1 MKTGE
6 MTMKEFMAFAKDK
19 KYVIGYPPKDSV
31 VIYSEFQP
39 YHDVT
44 YSYCERTDTV
54 YEERFYIGD

>member
-1 MKTGE
+1 MKKN
-6 MTMKEFMAFAKDK
+6 MTREEFLAFIKGK
-19 KYVIGYPPKDSV
+19 SYVIGYPPKGSV

-54 YEERFYIGD
+54 YEESFYIGD